1 MSINK
6 TKFRARL
13 VLKLFKRKFSNIHT
27 ILSQRIKMKNVL
39 KFSAALVIAALF
51 AGCASES
58 SRVVETPKVA
68 SYGSVYNGK
77 KSQFLL
83 AALIINQPIKM
94 APLAMARIDLA
105 TKLKAS

>member
-1 MSINK
+1 
-6 TKFRARL
+6 
-13 VLKLFKRKFSNIHT
+13 
-27 ILSQRIKMKNVL
+27 MKNVL

-77 KSQFLL
+77 KVSVSIGRFN
-83 AALIINQPIKM
+83 NQSAYQNGAFSDGEDRLGKHLDHKFT
-94 APLAMARIDLA
+94 AKR
-105 TKLKAS
+105 

>member
-1 MSINK
+1 
-6 TKFRARL
+6 
-13 VLKLFKRKFSNIHT
+13 
-27 ILSQRIKMKNVL
+27 MKNVL

-83 AALIINQPIKM
+83 AALITNQATIVAFLVITK
-94 APLAMARIDLA
+94 IDLA
-105 TKLKAS
+105 TKRKAS